1 MKDISI
7 YFKPVEKE
15 LTANEGTIGAAIQMH
30 SSHGFPDLKK
40 GGVALIYVPEF
51 RNGKKKFHQK
61 ANDDFRNSLYELY
74 VGMNWEFELYDCGTI
89 FPGETVEDTYF
100 ALSQVIAE
108 LVKEEILPIIV
119 GGTQDLLYAVYKG
132 YGELE
137 QMVNVCSVDHRLDLG
152 NPEKK
157 IHKDGFLSHLL
168 LHRPCYLFNHANIG
182 CQAPFINTEELD
194 LFDKLYFDI
203 CRLGEF
209 VSDFKKAEPHIRNA
223 DLFNIDVESIR
234 SSDCS
239 GEYYTSPNG
248 FYAEQICQIAKYAG
262 ISDKLTSFA
271 LYNVYPEGNNPS
283 FPNLIAQIIWYF
295 MDGLAQ
301 RKGDFPIGSKSDYTK
316 FRVNLND
323 FKEELVFYKSN
334 KSARWWL
341 EVPYPP
347 SGASK
352 YSRHHM
358 VPCDYADYELA
369 MKNEVP
375 NLWWKT
381 YQKLC

>member
-7 YFKPVEKE
+7 YFKPVERE
-15 LTANEGTIGAAIQMH
+15 LTANEGTIGAAILMH
-30 SSHGFPDLKK
+30 SQHGFPELKK

-51 RNGKKKFHQK
+51 RNGKSVFHQK
-61 ANDDFRNSLYELY
+61 SNDDFRDALYALY
-74 VGMNWEFELYDCGTI
+74 VGMNWDFELYDCGTI

-100 ALSQVIAE
+100 ALSQVVAE
-108 LVKEEILPIIV
+108 MVKEQVLPVIV

-137 QMVNVCSVDHRLDLG
+137 QMVNVCSVDHKLDLG
-152 NPEKK
+152 DPEKK
-157 IHKDGFLSHLL
+157 INKDGFLSHLL

-182 CQAPFINTEELD
+182 CQAPFVNTEELD

-223 DLFNIDVESIR
+223 DIFNIDIESIR
-234 SSDCS
+234 NSDCS
-239 GEYYTSPNG
+239 GLHYVSPNG

-271 LYNVYPEGNNPS
+271 LFNVYPEGNNLS
-283 FPNLIAQIIWYF
+283 FPPLIAQIIWYF

-301 RKGDFPIGSKSDYTK
+301 RKGDFPIGSKADYTK

-334 KSARWWL
+334 KSSRWWL

-347 SGASK
+347 SGVSK
-352 YSRHHM
+352 YARHHM